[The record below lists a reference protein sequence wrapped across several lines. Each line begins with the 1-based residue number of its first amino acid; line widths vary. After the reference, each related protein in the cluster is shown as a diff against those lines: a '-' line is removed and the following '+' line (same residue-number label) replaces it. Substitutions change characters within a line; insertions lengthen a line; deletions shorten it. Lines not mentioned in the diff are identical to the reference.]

1 MLETLIYPAPGQ
13 RTPLSGWIG
22 LIAQRLHASAESCA
36 AASTT
41 ATRPATRASGR
52 STIRTLA
59 SAAAAAFLLT
69 LPQPSVA
76 QVYPSRTITIVVG
89 FAAGGPTDALA
100 RILAERMKV
109 SLGQPLIVENVT
121 GAAGSVAVGRVVR
134 SEPDGHTLNIGF
146 WGTHVLNGAIYS
158 LKYDLLTDLE
168 PVAQLAS
175 NPQLIIARKDFAAA
189 DLKEL
194 IAWLK
199 MNPDKA
205 SQGTAGAGSAAHVAG
220 AYFQD
225 ITGTRFRFVPY
236 RGAAPAMQ
244 DLLAGHIDLMFDQAS
259 NALPH
264 VSSGA
269 IRAYALTAK
278 ARLTSAPNIPTV
290 DEAGLPGFY
299 ISVWH
304 GLWAPKGTPKQ
315 VIAKLNAIVVEALAD
330 PSVRQR
336 LAALGQEVP
345 SPEQQTPEA
354 LGAYQKAEI
363 EKWWPI
369 IKAANIKAE

>member
-1 MLETLIYPAPGQ
+1 MFRMPTDLAP
-13 RTPLSGWIG
+13 R
-22 LIAQRLHASAESCA
+22 RL
-36 AASTT
+36 
-41 ATRPATRASGR
+41 TRDSPQANR
-52 STIRTLA
+52 STIRTWMNG
-59 SAAAAAFLLT
+59 AAAAAVVLVASA
-69 LPQPSVA
+69 PPSA
-76 QVYPSRTITIVVG
+76 AETYPSRTITIVVP
-89 FAAGGPTDALA
+89 FAAGDPTDALA
-100 RILAERMKV
+100 RILAERIKL
-109 SLGQPLIVENVT
+109 SLGQPVIIENVT
-121 GAAGSVAVGRVVR
+121 GAAGSVAVGRAVR
-134 SEPDGHTLNIGF
+134 SEPDGYTLNSGF
-146 WGTHVLNGAIYS
+146 LGTHVLNGAIYS

-175 NPQLIIARKDFAAA
+175 NPQLIIARKDFPAT

-199 MNPDKA
+199 TNPDKA

-220 AYFQD
+220 AYFQN

-244 DLLAGHIDLMFDQAS
+244 DLIAGHIDLMFDQAS

-269 IRAYALTAK
+269 IKAYAVTAK
-278 ARLTSAPNIPTV
+278 ARLASAPNIPTV
-290 DEAGLPGFY
+290 DEAGVQGFY
-299 ISVWH
+299 IPVWH

-315 VIAKLNAIVVEALAD
+315 VIAKLNAAVVEALAD

-345 SPEQQTPEA
+345 PPEQQTPEA

-369 IKAANIKAE
+369 IRAANIKSE

>member
-1 MLETLIYPAPGQ
+1 MFRMPTGLAPRRLTRGRRSTMQ
-13 RTPLSGWIG
+13 RMAMAPN
-22 LIAQRLHASAESCA
+22 
-36 AASTT
+36 
-41 ATRPATRASGR
+41 ATRNSPQANR
-52 STIRTLA
+52 SPMRTWVC
-59 SAAAAAFLLT
+59 AAAAAVLLAS
-69 LPQPSVA
+69 PPPSAA
-76 QVYPSRTITIVVG
+76 QTFPSRTITIVVG

-109 SLGQPLIVENVT
+109 SLGQPVIIENVT
-121 GAAGSVAVGRVVR
+121 GAAGSVAVARVVR
-134 SEPDGHTLNIGF
+134 SEPDGYTLNTGF
-146 WGTHVLNGAIYS
+146 LGTHVLNGAIYS

-175 NPQLIIARKDFAAA
+175 NPQLIIARKDFPAT

-194 IAWLK
+194 IGWLK

-220 AYFQD
+220 AYFQN
-225 ITGTRFRFVPY
+225 IAGTRFRFVPY
-236 RGAAPAMQ
+236 RGAAPAMR

-264 VSSGA
+264 VGSGA
-269 IRAYALTAK
+269 IKAYALTAK
-278 ARLTSAPNIPTV
+278 ARLASAPNIPTV
-290 DEAGLPGFY
+290 DEAGLPGFH

-304 GLWAPKGTPKQ
+304 GLWVPKGTPKQ
-315 VIAKLNAIVVEALAD
+315 VIAKLNAAVVEALAD

-336 LAALGQEVP
+336 LAALGQEIP
-345 SPEQQTPEA
+345 PREQQTPEA
-354 LGAYQKAEI
+354 LGAYQRAEI

-369 IKAANIKAE
+369 IRAANIRAE